1 MSKYYA
7 NMTITYMENG
17 EYKSVSVGNEVPKY
31 VLDAWGKNK
40 KGSETELDIRLRQK
54 HIVTDM
60 KKLDD
65 FVVNVM
71 PSEKEDIL
79 AKASNNA
86 TNQTNV
92 KGTDK
97 TSNVKK
103 KDSKEND
110 KNNDNADTNND
121 DNDNKDGD
129 DDTDNKDENKNDA
142 EGGGQ

>member
-60 KKLDD
+60 KHLDD

-86 TNQTNV
+86 KNQTDTKPAV
-92 KGTDK
+92 KPKSNNK
-97 TSNVKK
+97 TN
-103 KDSKEND
+103 SKEND
-110 KNNDNADTNND
+110 ENKDGDDKNND
-121 DNDNKDGD
+121 DNKDGD